1 MAGTHLKRKSSNG
14 HRKTRFAAGVFGAM
28 ALTLAGIC
36 VPTQA
41 SAKTYL
47 VNGVLSAT
55 PIGYGFKNLKK
66 KIPGATLFNNMIGG
80 EGSIKRS
87 VVSDIRKRY
96 AANPEE
102 QFTLAGISSGADVI
116 IAIAKEVAK
125 DGIPIFYM
133 AIVESSGGSLPPNVQ
148 NADNFVCAKSGPL
161 CTKARVS
168 GATTVPIDTGHIDM
182 GDHPTVHSRVVSM
195 AR

>member
-1 MAGTHLKRKSSNG
+1 MAGMHLKRRTSNENG
-14 HRKTRFAAGVFGAM
+14 KTRFAASMLAVL
-28 ALTLAGIC
+28 ALAIGSVC
-36 VPTQA
+36 FSSQA

-66 KIPGATLFNNMIGG
+66 KIPNATLFNNMIGG
-80 EGSIKRS
+80 EGSITRT
-87 VVSDIRKRY
+87 VVNDIRKRH
-96 AANPEE
+96 AANPQE

-116 IAIAKEVAK
+116 LAIAREVEK

-133 AIVESSGGSLPPNVQ
+133 AIVESSGGSLPSNVQ

-161 CTKARVS
+161 CTRARVA
-168 GATTVPIDTGHIDM
+168 GANTVSIATGHIDM
-182 GDHPTVHSRVVSM
+182 GDHPTVHNRVVAM